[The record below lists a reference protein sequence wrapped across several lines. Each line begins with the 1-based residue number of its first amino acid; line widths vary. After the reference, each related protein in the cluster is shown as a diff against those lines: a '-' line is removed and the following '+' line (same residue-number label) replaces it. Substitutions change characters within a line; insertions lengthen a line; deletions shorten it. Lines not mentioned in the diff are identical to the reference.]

1 MSNDADKSMI
11 DEFHQVVN
19 MTAKEI
25 ESWLDTDE
33 SKAVGQ
39 KDGEDETQR

>member
-1 MSNDADKSMI
+1 MSNDVNKSVI
-11 DEFHQVVN
+11 DGFHQVVN

-25 ESWLDTDE
+25 ESWLYTDE

-39 KDGEDETQR
+39 KDSEDETQR